1 MHREENVLVID
12 DELFSREYFQKILE
26 KDGNKVKA
34 VSTGLE
40 GMDAFR
46 ESTFDL
52 VVLDIRLPDANGI
65 DILRQMRE
73 INWLTPVIIVT
84 AYGTVENAVQ
94 AMKLGAFDFLLK
106 PFEETE
112 KVLITVKNA
121 IYQGKLEKENLSL
134 KNQLKSE
141 SLFQNIIGKSEIM
154 QRDLR
159 VDQKSFRSRK

>member
-1 MHREENVLVID
+1 M
-12 DELFSREYFQKILE
+12 
-26 KDGNKVKA
+26 
-34 VSTGLE
+34 
-40 GMDAFR
+40 
-46 ESTFDL
+46 
-52 VVLDIRLPDANGI
+52 VLDIRLPDANGI

-73 INWLTPVIIVT
+73 TNWLTPVIIVT

-94 AMKLGAFDFLLK
+94 AMKLGAFDFLMK

-141 SLFQNIIGKSEIM
+141 SLFLNIIGKSEIM
-154 QRDLR
+154 QRI
-159 VDQKSFRSRK
+159 F